1 MNFLGLYFFNKNHAK
16 LMIKFKEKKQEQ
28 SFVKVLK
35 NIKKYGIN
43 VENKF
48 EIKMYRNNRH
58 LRKRG
63 NNGSK

>member
-1 MNFLGLYFFNKNHAK
+1 
-16 LMIKFKEKKQEQ
+16 MIKFKEKKQEQ
-28 SFVKVLK
+28 SFAKVLK

-63 NNGSK
+63 NNGSKQ